1 MSDPFDFDAA
11 PDRYAVMGNPVS
23 HSLSPRI
30 HAEFA
35 RRTRQR
41 LVYTAIQVDEGGFAQ
56 AVGNFFAAGGKGL
69 NITVPFK
76 QQAWALVD
84 RRSARAERAGAVN
97 TIRLEAGGIL
107 HGDNTD
113 GAGLARDLVGNLD
126 WQMAG
131 RRVLLVG
138 AGGAVRG
145 VLEALLALQPATLTI
160 VNRNRERAL
169 ELQRLFGADSGG
181 VALEARGFDELGG
194 DRFDLIING
203 TSASL
208 HGETLPLPA
217 TVLAPG
223 CCCYDMMYGAAPTPF
238 LRWAAQHG
246 AAGVA
251 DGLGMLIEQAAEA
264 FTLWRGVQPD
274 TAGVAAQL
282 RAQLQ
287 GGKSPA

>member
-1 MSDPFDFDAA
+1 MSSLFDFDAA

-56 AVGNFFAAGGKGL
+56 ALGNFFAAGGKGL

-76 QQAWALVD
+76 QQAWTLVD
-84 RRSARAERAGAVN
+84 RRSGRAERAGAVN
-97 TIRLEAGGIL
+97 TIRLEADGTL
-107 HGDNTD
+107 YGDNTD
-113 GAGLARDLVGNLD
+113 GAGLARDLDANLS
-126 WQMAG
+126 WPVAG

-145 VLEALLALQPATLTI
+145 VVEALLALRPAALAI
-160 VNRNRERAL
+160 VNRSRERAL
-169 ELQRLFGADSGG
+169 ELRDLFAGG
-181 VALEARGFDELGG
+181 DVAIDARGFDELAGE
-194 DRFDLIING
+194 RFDLVVNG

-208 HGETLPLPA
+208 HGEELPLPA
-217 TVLAPG
+217 SVLAPG
-223 CCCYDMMYGAAPTPF
+223 CRCYDMMYGAEPTPF
-238 LRWAAQHG
+238 LHWASREG

-264 FTLWRGVQPD
+264 FTIWRGVQPD
-274 TAGVAAQL
+274 TAGLEQQL
-282 RAQLQ
+282 RAHLR
-287 GGKSPA
+287 GGKAPA